1 MRLVVEPCMLCHV
14 RIVCLGVVRHGIYIL
29 RDNMCMR
36 GAMRRWYFLV
46 SILMFSRIYQCVT
59 CHSGVD
65 Q

>member
-46 SILMFSRIYQCVT
+46 FYFDVFPHLSMCNMS
-59 CHSGVD
+59 
-65 Q
+65 